1 MAENCK
7 IYTPDNWVGILL
19 DEVGYKTDLYGKRV
33 LENSCGTG
41 NILRRIVERYIT
53 DAIAHGYSVEQIK
66 EGLEHD
72 IVGLEVDAK
81 ASAICKRRLTLMS
94 KKHGIAGVKWNIVVC
109 DALTY
114 DQNDFSFVI
123 GNPPY
128 ITYHDLSST
137 DRELLRHKYETC
149 KKGRFDYCYA
159 FIEQSIN
166 NLQPNGKL
174 AYIVPNSI
182 LKNVWAGSLRSFL
195 RPYLRKIIDLKNK
208 NVFEDVTLSPVII
221 VAQKE
226 HQNHS
231 QMVYQCDDDHIQ
243 MSLNTKDIT
252 SDAWA
257 LGDYKTAPN
266 KQKFGD
272 YFEVANS
279 VATLLNDAFLI
290 TEYTDHDANT
300 ISVNGIHIERAIL
313 HPAVSIKT
321 LNADPQPLI
330 IFPYTY
336 DDLGNVVRYK
346 EDVFLQQFPGAAAHI
361 RRYQEQL
368 EERKADKTAK
378 WFEYGRSQAI
388 KHLNCEKLVI
398 SVMVSGNIRIAT
410 ADANA
415 IPFAGLYITQK
426 ANLPLTRAIE
436 ILQQEDFRL
445 YAKQHGVPTA
455 NNSYRISKK
464 ILDAYSFDL

>member
-41 NILRRIVERYIT
+41 NILRRIVERYIVDT
-53 DAIAHGYSVEQIK
+53 IAHGYSKEQIK
-66 EGLEHD
+66 DGLEHD

-81 ASAICKRRLTLMS
+81 ASTICKRRLTLIA
-94 KKHGIAGVKWNIVVC
+94 KKHGIVDVKWNIIVC

-114 DQNDFSFVI
+114 DSHDFSFVI

-137 DRELLRHKYETC
+137 DRESLRQKYETC

-166 NLQPNGKL
+166 SLQLGGKL

-182 LKNVWAGSLRSFL
+182 LKNVWAGGLRSFL
-195 RPYLRKIIDLKNK
+195 RPYLRKILDLKNK

-226 HQNHS
+226 TQNHS
-231 QMVYQCDDDHIQ
+231 KMVYQCDDEHIQ
-243 MSLNTKDIT
+243 MSLNSADIS

-257 LGDYKTAPN
+257 MGSYKTAPN

-272 YFEVANS
+272 YFETANS

-290 TEYTDHDANT
+290 TEYTNHDDNHIA
-300 ISVNGIHIERAIL
+300 VNGLLVERAVL
-313 HPAVSIKT
+313 RPAVSIKT

-336 DDLGNVVRYK
+336 DNEGNIEHYN
-346 EDVFLQQFPGAAAHI
+346 ENVFVENFPGAAAYI
-361 RRYQEQL
+361 RRFQDRL
-368 EERKADKTAK
+368 DKRKADKTAK

-388 KHLNCEKLVI
+388 SHLNCEKLVI
-398 SVMVSGNIRIAT
+398 SVMVSGNVRIAV
-410 ADANA
+410 ADENT

-426 ANLPLTRAIE
+426 ADLPLAKAIE
-436 ILQQEDFRL
+436 ILQQEDFKL
-445 YAKQHGVPTA
+445 YAKQHGVPTTK
-455 NNSYRISKK
+455 NSYRISKK